1 MFKRGL
7 YHHAAILTDTKR
19 MLCVHR
25 SGEPDEIDNLRIT
38 SCSLIGLPTD
48 KASVTEDHLIE
59 IAGFSRLFQSNK
71 LYDKVCQAKYKY

>member
-1 MFKRGL
+1 MFERGL

-25 SGEPDEIDNLRIT
+25 SGEPDEIDNFQIA
-38 SCSLIGLPTD
+38 SCSLVGLPTE

-59 IAGFSRLFQSNK
+59 VAGYSRLYQRNK
-71 LYDKVCQAKYKY
+71 LYDRGCPARYAS